1 MDQLALRMCLQ
12 PLHDLLHL
20 LLMFCRHRGSL
31 LFRLGLKVLINVLLQ
46 LGAEPD
52 QRVNVWVR
60 DSEGTRLFGEAQ
72 GDSRAAV
79 LHIQELSTDLQE
91 NEALMICRLVGLL
104 LLLEVL
110 DGILDL
116 HAQRNSD

>member
-1 MDQLALRMCLQ
+1 
-12 PLHDLLHL
+12 
-20 LLMFCRHRGSL
+20 MFRIV
-31 LFRLGLKVLINVLLQ
+31 LKDLINVLLQ

-91 NEALMICRLVGLL
+91 NEALMICRLVDLL

-110 DGILDL
+110 GGLLDL
-116 HAQRNSD
+116 HEQRHSD